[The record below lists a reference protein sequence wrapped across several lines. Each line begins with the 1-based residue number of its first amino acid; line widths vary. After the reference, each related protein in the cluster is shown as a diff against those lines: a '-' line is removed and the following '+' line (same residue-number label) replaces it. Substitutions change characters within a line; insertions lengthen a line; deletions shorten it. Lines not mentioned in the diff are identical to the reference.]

1 MIGYQP
7 HRGKRCVYGEATVPT
22 DLTNGQ
28 LDIIQ
33 DLIPAAKTCGR
44 PRSLD
49 PRQVVA
55 VLLGSYTGFGN
66 LLGTHASK
74 PAVRGQL
81 GSHGCAILLLGFRY
95 SQARKG

>member
-1 MIGYQP
+1 M
-7 HRGKRCVYGEATVPT
+7 
-22 DLTNGQ
+22 TNGQ

-33 DLIPAAKTCGR
+33 DLIPAAKSSGR

-49 PRQVVA
+49 LRQVVA

-66 LLGTHASK
+66 LLGTPASK

-81 GSHGCAILLLGFRY
+81 GSHGCAILLLEVRY